1 MTVKS
6 QLSDDQMDQTSKYS
20 YLDVKVFLK
29 EKMCLSV
36 SSFSQLK
43 GMCLSADA
51 NIYRICMPELWHI
64 MNIKSKQLGLI

>member
-29 EKMCLSV
+29 EKNVSVCVILFSIKGDVSVCWCEYLSDMYART
-36 SSFSQLK
+36 LT
-43 GMCLSADA
+43 
-51 NIYRICMPELWHI
+51 YYEY
-64 MNIKSKQLGLI
+64 

>member
-36 SSFSQLK
+36 SSFFSIK
-43 GMCLSADA
+43 GDVSVCWCEYLSDMYARTLT
-51 NIYRICMPELWHI
+51 YYEY
-64 MNIKSKQLGLI
+64 

>member
-29 EKMCLSV
+29 EKNVSV
-36 SSFSQLK
+36 CVILFSIK
-43 GMCLSADA
+43 GDVSVC
-51 NIYRICMPELWHI
+51 
-64 MNIKSKQLGLI
+64 

>member
-6 QLSDDQMDQTSKYS
+6 QMSDDQMDQTSKYS

-36 SSFSQLK
+36 SSFFSIK
-43 GMCLSADA
+43 GDVSVC
-51 NIYRICMPELWHI
+51 
-64 MNIKSKQLGLI
+64 

>member
-6 QLSDDQMDQTSKYS
+6 QMSDDQMDQTSKYS

-29 EKMCLSV
+29 EKKCVCLCHP
-36 SSFSQLK
+36 FSQLK

-51 NIYRICMPELWHI
+51 NIYRICMPEL
-64 MNIKSKQLGLI
+64 